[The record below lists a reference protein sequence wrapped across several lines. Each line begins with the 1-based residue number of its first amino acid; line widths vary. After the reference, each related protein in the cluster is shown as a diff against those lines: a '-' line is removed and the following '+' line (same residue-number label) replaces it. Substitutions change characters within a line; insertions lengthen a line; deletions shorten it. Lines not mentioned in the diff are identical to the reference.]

1 MPSFPIKAIAASLRS
16 VGHVSSVTHRAFR
29 RPRSCRPCSP
39 RHFLRASAPTG
50 SNPSSSGTSRVT
62 NNWSLLDFSEEFRLV
77 DLHRMGSEIR
87 YGNAY
92 FPIFRRLTEDTGDIL
107 SVKILGQVIVILNS
121 PKTAKDLL
129 EKRGNIYSDRHLMP
143 FYQMYASYPLFSD
156 ALMVLIIKSGWD
168 GNGFTRLL
176 RIVTT
181 GVRGVS
187 SWMVVSAQVP
197 WFSTVRCS
205 LRKHTTSSTNSSLIP
220 DPSITRSN
228 CS

>member
-1 MPSFPIKAIAASLRS
+1 MYLVSPITLLDALAVAALVAVATSFGHRRQRAPIPLPP
-16 VGHVSSVTHRAFR
+16 G
-29 RPRSCRPCSP
+29 PRGLPIIG
-39 RHFLRASAPTG
+39 HFLTFP
-50 SNPSSSGTSRVT
+50 
-62 NNWSLLDFSEEFRLV
+62 EEFRLV

-121 PKTAKDLL
+121 PKAAKDLL

-143 FYQMYASYPLFSD
+143 FYQMYASYPLFFD

>member
-16 VGHVSSVTHRAFR
+16 VGHVSSVTHHALR

-50 SNPSSSGTSRVT
+50 SNPSSSGTSR
-62 NNWSLLDFSEEFRLV
+62 
-77 DLHRMGSEIR
+77 SEIR

-92 FPIFRRLTEDTGDIL
+92 FPIFGRLTEDTGDIL

-121 PKTAKDLL
+121 PKAAKDLL

-143 FYQMYASYPLFSD
+143 FYQMYASYPLFFD